1 MGDECSWMLSHTWR
15 KTDCRSESSQFEE
28 TWLSAA
34 AATHVIAADQ
44 RADRLQGAEGVV
56 LAVALA
62 AAGVPDQVAAL
73 LVGQDV
79 GRRPLKEDFPTL
91 RSPERERND

>member
-1 MGDECSWMLSHTWR
+1 MVLERRGR
-15 KTDCRSESSQFEE
+15 GGRRS
-28 TWLSAA
+28 
-34 AATHVIAADQ
+34 HVIGADQ
-44 RADRLQGAEGVV
+44 PADRLQGAEGVV

-79 GRRPLKEDFPTL
+79 GRRPLTEDF
-91 RSPERERND
+91 SNVEVGREKND